1 LTIET
6 LTRQAHAHLRIDPA
20 KAATAAASVHLVPLV
35 ASEIRTVTSQFPI
48 FFAKDEETGQFYPA
62 ALLGLAPHE
71 NLFWNGEALEADH
84 LPLNLLRL
92 PFFVGE
98 GGAVCIDMA
107 SPAITP
113 DGPCAITADDGSDS
127 DYFAA
132 IQAMLARLLQGQQ
145 PTRSLVDLA
154 LALKLITEIKLDL
167 TFNDGSTSLL
177 TGLYGVDENALS
189 RAYADIE
196 EFATVMDLAAMALSL
211 NHVAGLVRRKN
222 ARLAAHA
229 QWFTAVAS

>member
-1 LTIET
+1 
-6 LTRQAHAHLRIDPA
+6 
-20 KAATAAASVHLVPLV
+20 
-35 ASEIRTVTSQFPI
+35 
-48 FFAKDEETGQFYPA
+48 
-62 ALLGLAPHE
+62 
-71 NLFWNGEALEADH
+71 
-84 LPLNLLRL
+84 
-92 PFFVGE
+92 
-98 GGAVCIDMA
+98 M
-107 SPAITP
+107 
-113 DGPCAITADDGSDS
+113 
-127 DYFAA
+127 
-132 IQAMLARLLQGQQ
+132 ARLLQGQQ

>member
-1 LTIET
+1 MTIET

-20 KAATAAASVHLVPLV
+20 KAATAAASVHLVLLV